1 LARQRLS
8 ALRGDER
15 TAVVWENETVDDSNR
30 SLGSIVF
37 ENARVKV
44 VFKNW
49 TPERVEKDV
58 DVGNA
63 LFALAATFVRASNTS
78 CTLSTSTREDPGEQE
93 QRVTLRCSRR
103 SIEVTTVRNDQYRV
117 LSTSVSESIQ

>member
-1 LARQRLS
+1 MRGCLS
-8 ALRGDER
+8 PGSAG
-15 TAVVWENETVDDSNR
+15 TAVVWENEAANNSNR

-49 TPERVEKDV
+49 TPEGVEKDV

-63 LFALAATFVRASNTS
+63 LFGLAASFVRASNTK
-78 CTLSTSTREDPGEQE
+78 CALSTTTREEPGQQE

-117 LSTSVSESIQ
+117 LSTSVSESIE